1 MNKPENLPMILMQ
14 VKTAIKGV
22 YIYIYIKSWKSYNR
36 LTSHFTAC
44 KMDNKMHLNHQLNFK
59 LLVYF
64 VRKHNCII

>member
-1 MNKPENLPMILMQ
+1 MNKPENLTVILMQ

-22 YIYIYIKSWKSYNR
+22 YIKSWKSYNR

-64 VRKHNCII
+64 ISKHNCII